1 MKKPLSL
8 VAVLGGL
15 ALLAISAAPAEAHCD
30 AVDGPVATAAVRA
43 LDQRNV
49 NLVLP
54 YVAASGET
62 EVTAAFEQALAVRAT
77 GADAQQLADRY
88 FMETAVRV
96 HRLGEHAPY
105 TGLKPAGTDFGPA
118 IPAADR
124 AIERGDPKE
133 VLALL
138 AENLQHGIEERF
150 HHVLHTGELPA
161 QAKSKAEVDKVR
173 KRVAAELE
181 FARYVEGIY
190 AATHGAA
197 HQD

>member
-1 MKKPLSL
+1 MKSLPLAALLS
-8 VAVLGGL
+8 GL
-15 ALLAISAAPAEAHCD
+15 ALIAVSATPAEAHCD
-30 AVDGPVATAAVRA
+30 AADGPVATAAIQA

-49 NLVLP
+49 NIVLP
-54 YVAASGET
+54 YVAASGEA
-62 EVTAAFEQALAVRAT
+62 EIAAAFAQAVAVRGKGSEAK
-77 GADAQQLADRY
+77 QLADRY

-124 AIERGDPKE
+124 AVESGNPKE

-138 AENLQHGIEERF
+138 AENVQHGIEERF
-150 HHVLHTGELPA
+150 HHVLHTRDLPA
-161 QAKSKAEVDKVR
+161 QAKTKADVEAAR

-197 HQD
+197 HQE